1 MTYYQDWPCEL
12 GVTIRTNITRRC
24 QQSQDKWEDS
34 GGRDLKLQLY
44 LITLYV
50 IRTWVV
56 YSINNITI
64 LVGPVPSTWVA
75 LWSSQE
81 DTTTVVVWLGC
92 RSTTRLAI
100 LGIFPNYSRGDR
112 GMLSSYYNNSNG
124 AKVGL
129 CRLRQLNL
137 RNLNL
142 RSAHIDWQGRRNYS
156 TAQAELRPQKTNKI
170 SCNCKGN
177 SWIQQSFP
185 PI

>member
-1 MTYYQDWPCEL
+1 MSQQAWRVRSWGTVGGGSQFNKSNKSYDPQRGLSMTYYQDWPCEL

-56 YSINNITI
+56 FSINNITI

-75 LWSSQE
+75 LWSWQE
-81 DTTTVVVWLGC
+81 DATTVVVWLGC

-112 GMLSSYYNNSNG
+112 GMLV
-124 AKVGL
+124 ATTTIL
-129 CRLRQLNL
+129 MEPR
-137 RNLNL
+137 
-142 RSAHIDWQGRRNYS
+142 
-156 TAQAELRPQKTNKI
+156 
-170 SCNCKGN
+170 
-177 SWIQQSFP
+177 
-185 PI
+185 